1 MSSFVFISQNKI
13 SGRVYEKSTNIALE
27 GVTIYNSNNDKI
39 YSTNKD
45 GAFEIET
52 AKDELILTFLLDGYI
67 IQEKTYKNPQ

>member
-1 MSSFVFISQNKI
+1 MMKSKVFNLFFVFVMSSFVLFSQNKI

-27 GVTIYNSNNDKI
+27 GVTIYDSNNDKI

-52 AKDELILTFLLDGYI
+52 AKDELY
-67 IQEKTYKNPQ
+67 